1 MGELLAPS
9 IFGPPEYEVKVV
21 PLAVADPAPGAGDPN
36 LDVAG
41 AHVHVEEQVTL
52 EQLQSKEMSR
62 LQKIK

>member
-1 MGELLAPS
+1 M
-9 IFGPPEYEVKVV
+9 KVV
-21 PLAVADPAPGAGDPN
+21 PLAVADLAPGAGDPN

-62 LQKIK
+62 LQEIK